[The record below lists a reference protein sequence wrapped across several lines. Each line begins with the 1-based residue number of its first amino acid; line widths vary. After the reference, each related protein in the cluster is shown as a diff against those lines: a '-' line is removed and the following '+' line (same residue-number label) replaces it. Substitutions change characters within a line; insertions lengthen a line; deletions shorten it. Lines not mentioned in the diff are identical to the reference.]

1 MSLETHTHIS
11 GSSLPFLD
19 MDDPTEN
26 NIDLAVTAL
35 PSEWSS

>member
-1 MSLETHTHIS
+1 MPLETHIS
-11 GSSLPFLD
+11 GSGLPFLD

-26 NIDLAVTAL
+26 IVDLAVIAL